1 MHWISVRLYEMG
13 DIKETNKKNYL
24 DGDGQVGQEAQDQAA
39 DTPPQ
44 DQPSQ
49 GKEDS
54 LTKVVGPVR
63 SQSPPPTRA

>member
-24 DGDGQVGQEAQDQAA
+24 DGDGQVGQEAQAA

-49 GKEDS
+49 GKGR
-54 LTKVVGPVR
+54 LTYKSWRTSKVSV
-63 SQSPPPTRA
+63 PPPH